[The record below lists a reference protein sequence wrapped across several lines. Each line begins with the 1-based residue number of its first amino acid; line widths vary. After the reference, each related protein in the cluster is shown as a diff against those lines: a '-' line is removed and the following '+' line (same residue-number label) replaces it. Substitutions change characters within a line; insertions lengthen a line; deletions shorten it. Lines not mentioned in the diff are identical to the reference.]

1 MNTKITILAATTA
14 LATAAGVG
22 LLLEGPASAHAVTHT
37 MTFKTRQ
44 ITDKIINDV
53 DVATDKN
60 LQAGKVIGYDVTS
73 CRVNVDTHIA
83 RCAVALAR
91 PAGLMYARARL
102 NVVTG
107 HGGGTVTGGTGRFA
121 GATGTITVA
130 DPLVTIHWS
139 N

>member
-1 MNTKITILAATTA
+1 MNTKTTVIAATAA

-22 LLLEGPASAHAVTHT
+22 IALEGPASAHAVTHT
-37 MTFKTRQ
+37 MTFKSRQ
-44 ITDKIINDV
+44 IADKIINDV

-60 LQAGKVIGYDVTS
+60 LHQGKVVGYDVTS
-73 CRVNVDTHIA
+73 CRVNVQTHIA

-91 PAGLMYARARL
+91 PGGLLYARAHL

-130 DPLVTIHWS
+130 DPLITIHWS